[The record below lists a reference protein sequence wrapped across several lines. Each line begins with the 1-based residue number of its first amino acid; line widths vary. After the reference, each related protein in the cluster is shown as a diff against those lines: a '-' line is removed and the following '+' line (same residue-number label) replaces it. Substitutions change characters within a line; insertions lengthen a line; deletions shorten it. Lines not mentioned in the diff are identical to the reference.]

1 MAYENLNPQKALIWR
16 IVHLNNLPWILAK
29 GLHCRN
35 SPMRD
40 PGFVTIGNEELINR
54 RAHRIVPLPPGG
66 TLANYVPFYFT
77 PFSPMLYNIHTG
89 HGGIRKHA
97 NEEIVILVSSVHKV
111 RELGIPIIF
120 TDRHAYPPLSRYFSD
135 VARLDQVDWPLLQQR
150 DFRRDEDDP
159 EKVERYQAEA
169 LVHRHLPVAA
179 LLGAICYS
187 DAVKRSIDPQ
197 VANAGFALA
206 VRSIPEWYFQ

>member
-1 MAYENLNPQKALIWR
+1 MACENLNPQKALIWR

-66 TLANYVPFYFT
+66 TLAGYVPPYFT

-169 LVHRHLPVAA
+169 LVHRDLPVAA
-179 LLGAICYS
+179 LLGAIFYS
-187 DAVKRSIDPQ
+187 DAVK
-197 VANAGFALA
+197 
-206 VRSIPEWYFQ
+206 